1 MASRAGWR
9 AAGQSGSQEAGM
21 RFGQRLARSERGFTL
36 VELLA
41 VIAII
46 GILAA
51 IVVPNVSKFIARSRF
66 AKAVSEIN
74 NAETA
79 LVGALSDTGRSSFRE
94 FLTPGTDGR
103 QRWLDC
109 VSYTIDGATPP
120 TGFCDDQTL
129 PLPSSSI
136 EAVNTALSFYQSFF
150 YELLKQ
156 GKNSTD
162 LRLYMDPEVRQKLG
176 TSYMDIGNDPWGNR
190 YNFWMG
196 PLRGPVPFRSYRLL
210 PGARDVDD
218 PEFSISSDTYIYDA
232 ATRQIEQEE
241 LPGQPAEDN
250 TAFNNTYGFS
260 AYGFPASR
268 DLVVYIWSSGPNLVN
283 DGHLLLQ
290 MSVGVDQSAP
300 AFLGGGDDPNN
311 WDNEAGWESAPK
323 V

>member
-1 MASRAGWR
+1 
-9 AAGQSGSQEAGM
+9 M
-21 RFGQRLARSERGFTL
+21 RFGQEFGRARRGFTL

-79 LVGALSDTGRSSFRE
+79 LVGALSDTGRSGFRE
-94 FLTPGTDGR
+94 FLTPGVNGR

-109 VSYTIDGATPP
+109 ISFAIAGTAAPSGY
-120 TGFCDDQTL
+120 CDA
-129 PLPSSSI
+129 LPSGPEWTVPSDSLD
-136 EAVNTALSFYQSFF
+136 AVNAALGFYQSFF
-150 YELLKQ
+150 YELLRQ
-156 GKNSTD
+156 GKNSPD
-162 LRLYMDPEVRQKLG
+162 LRVYMDPEVRQKLG
-176 TSYMDIGNDPWGNR
+176 TSYMDMGNDPWGSR

-196 PLRGPVPFRSYRLL
+196 PLRGPVPLRAYRVLD
-210 PGARDVDD
+210 GVDVDD
-218 PEFSISSDTYIYDA
+218 PSFSTNDTYVFDQGQR
-232 ATRQIEQEE
+232 TQEQQD
-241 LPGQPAEDN
+241 LPGQPAEDY
-250 TAFNNTYGFS
+250 TAFQSGFGIA
-260 AYGFPASR
+260 AYGYPASR
-268 DLVVYIWSSGPNLVN
+268 DLPVYIWSSGPNLVN

-290 MSVGVDQSAP
+290 IGFGVEDSAP